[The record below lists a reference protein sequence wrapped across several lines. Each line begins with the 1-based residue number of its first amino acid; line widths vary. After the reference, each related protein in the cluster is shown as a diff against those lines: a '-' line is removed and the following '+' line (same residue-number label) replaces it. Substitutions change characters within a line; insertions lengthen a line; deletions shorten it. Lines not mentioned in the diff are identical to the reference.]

1 MMINS
6 RYIIFEKHKKW
17 NYIDSSGLFVWENK
31 VGDVIKKEDGV
42 GNLFVK
48 LTLDWTKEL
57 GREISNWGIEAQ
69 VEIEAMM
76 EKVFEKTYSYEF
88 LEKKFNISLQNKLK
102 IKNLNFDTENNIIT
116 AFVKLKKWAS

>member
-1 MMINS
+1 MINS